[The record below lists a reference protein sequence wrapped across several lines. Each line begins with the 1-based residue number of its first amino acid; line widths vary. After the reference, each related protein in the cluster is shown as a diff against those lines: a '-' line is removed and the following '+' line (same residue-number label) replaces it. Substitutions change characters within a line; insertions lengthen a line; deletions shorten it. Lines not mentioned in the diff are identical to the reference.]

1 MLAPSPP
8 DFQSK
13 ALAIIQEHP
22 HSARVDLKYNKLTE
36 EIQLRVTDGHQA
48 T

>member
-1 MLAPSPP
+1 MSAPSPP
-8 DFQSK
+8 SFHAQ

-36 EIQLRVTDGHQA
+36 EIQLRVTDGHQV